1 MVVLVERERQE
12 GEEEQRHDLRF
23 WELRFWEWQQVTL
36 HQVRKLALHGVR
48 CALDG
53 ECVGGR

>member
-12 GEEEQRHDLRF
+12 GEEEQRHD
-23 WELRFWEWQQVTL
+23 LRFWEWQQVTL